1 MQILIEYMIPILL
14 LAVAFI
20 IVMGLWNM
28 LKGGSAN
35 KSQKLMRL
43 RIIMQTVAIIF
54 LILLVYLRSGT

>member
-54 LILLVYLRSGT
+54 LMLLVYLRSGT

>member
-1 MQILIEYMIPILL
+1 MIPILL

-54 LILLVYLRSGT
+54 LMLLVYLRSGT